1 LSLYGTDRRSFLQG
15 AGVTVAA
22 ATLGVPL
29 LSSCSGSKTSGS
41 NAKASVGKPV
51 RGGKAVLAIQDTPVN
66 MDPAD
71 GQLYASL
78 QVYQNIF
85 SELIKV
91 DADYTYK
98 PNLAASWKQEDAKT
112 WSFELVDNAFF
123 HNGEPVTS
131 QDVKF
136 TIQRMKTHPLGVY
149 LQFFDSVEVIDKQK
163 FRIHLAKPFGAMEAT
178 LATLIDITNEKGINS
193 GNPQSNP
200 IGSGP
205 YKLEEW
211 AKGSHITLSRFD
223 KYFKADQPYLD
234 QVTFRSVSDNTVR
247 LTGLQTG
254 QFDWIQTVPP
264 QQISML
270 QKSTSID
277 HTSAGAFQPYLFL
290 LNTTAPPFNDI
301 RVRQAVSWAI
311 DRAEIV
317 KLAFFGSALE
327 ATEAISP
334 PNPFYTGIDP
344 YKGGPDLDKA
354 KSLLSQ
360 AGHTSIDTTFLVPV
374 NVPEQLA
381 MAQVLQSQ
389 LKKINI
395 NLNIQTVASSEWFG
409 LISKGKYGITPTYF
423 SVSLDP
429 GLAYYLLGYSSSAF
443 NFAGLKSPRIDG
455 LLDKFMFEPD
465 QKVRKQVY
473 PEVVTAFAE
482 EAAVIFVAN
491 QQQQYWTRPNVH
503 GAQPLPSLEL
513 RLEDMWKS

>member
-1 LSLYGTDRRSFLQG
+1 MSVYGLDRRAFLQG
-15 AGVTVAA
+15 LGVTAA
-22 ATLGVPL
+22 AAAFGPL
-29 LSSCSGSKTSGS
+29 LASCSTGSASTSATS
-41 NAKASVGKPV
+41 TGKPK
-51 RGGKAVLAIQDTPVN
+51 RGGKATLAIQDTPVN

-85 SELIKV
+85 SELIEV
-91 DADYTYK
+91 DADYNYK
-98 PNLAASWKQEDAKT
+98 PNLAASWQQEDAQT

-131 QDVKF
+131 QDVAF
-136 TIQRMKTHPLGVY
+136 TVQRMKTHPLGVY
-149 LQFFDSVEVIDKQK
+149 LQFFDSVEVIDQHK

-178 LATLIDITNEKGINS
+178 LATLVDITNEKGINS
-193 GNPQSNP
+193 GDPQSNP

-205 YKLEEW
+205 YQLKEW
-211 AKGSHITLSRFD
+211 SRGNHITLTRFD
-223 KYFKADQPYLD
+223 KYFKPDKPYLD
-234 QVTFRSVSDNTVR
+234 EITFRSVSDNTVR

-264 QQISML
+264 QQIPALKKNSNI
-270 QKSTSID
+270 SA
-277 HTSAGAFQPYLFL
+277 TSAGAFQPYLFM
-290 LNTTAPPFNDI
+290 LNTTAPPFDDI

-317 KLAFFGSALE
+317 KLAFFGSAVE
-327 ATEAISP
+327 ATEAVSK
-334 PNPFYTGIDP
+334 PNPFYSGENP

-360 AGHTSIDTTFLVPV
+360 AGRSSIDTTFLVPV

-389 LKKINI
+389 LKKIGI
-395 NLNIQTVASSEWFG
+395 NLNIQTVASAEWFG

-423 SVSLDP
+423 SASLDP

-443 NFAGLKSPRIDG
+443 NFAGLKSSRIDG
-455 LLDKFMFEPD
+455 LLEKFMFEAD
-465 QKVRKQVY
+465 QKVRKETY
-473 PEVVTAFAE
+473 PEVVHAFAD

-491 QQQQYWTRPNVH
+491 QQQQYWTRPDLH
-503 GAQPLPSLEL
+503 GAEPLPSLEL
-513 RLEDMWKS
+513 RLENLWKG